1 MGVLDR
7 FETKYPFVRQFG
19 DADFNVNDY
28 GKQMLAF
35 NGEREIKQT
44 QGQLK
49 DGHHYL

>member
-7 FETKYPFVRQFG
+7 FETKYPFVRQFC

-35 NGEREIKQT
+35 NGDREIKQT
-44 QGQLK
+44 
-49 DGHHYL
+49 

>member
-19 DADFNVNDY
+19 EPDFNVNDY

-44 QGQLK
+44 
-49 DGHHYL
+49 

>member
-19 DADFNVNDY
+19 DADFNINDY

-44 QGQLK
+44 
-49 DGHHYL
+49 